1 MAVYLDFDNIV
12 ISRYDQ
18 VHGRNSF
25 QKDKARGL
33 DDDKLTTATV
43 DLGAIIDFA
52 SSFGTLVLTR
62 AYADW
67 SADLNANYQGQLVGR
82 AVDLVQ
88 LFPAAAYGKNG
99 ADIRLAVDAVE
110 DMFRLPD
117 LTHVVIV
124 GGDSD
129 YIALAQ
135 RCKRLGRY
143 VVGIGVAGASS
154 RSLASACDEFVTY
167 DALPGIPTVAPA
179 PAKKATKRTKSKEPD
194 DEPEPADTQA
204 AATGLLERALRIGH
218 EKDDADWLHNSAVK
232 AQMKRMDP
240 SFSEKSLGFRSFS
253 DFLRSRSDVADLD
266 ESSTTRMV
274 RLHQRGSKPRSDP
287 DVRASGEVP
296 DRVSTYAEAMTERLY
311 FRQLLS
317 GRDFAQSDM
326 IAQQMRN
333 FSYLIGDRETGDT
346 VVVDPAYAAND
357 LVDILES
364 DGMKLSGVLVTHHHP
379 DHVGGSMMGFEL
391 KGLAELLERQ
401 SVPVHVNSL
410 EAEWVSRVTGIA
422 RSDLTAHEHGDK
434 VNVGDVEI
442 ELLHTPGHTPG
453 SQCFLLDGR
462 LVAGDTLFLEGCG
475 RTDFPGGDVDDMFR
489 SLQQLAAAV
498 RRPDGVSRATGTRW
512 SPARRCRTCGAPT
525 TCTGRAIWISGE
537 C

>member
-1 MAVYLDFDNIV
+1 MPDTVSAAEIPRVAVYLDFDNIV

-18 VHGRNSF
+18 VHGRSSF
-25 QKDKARGL
+25 QKDKSRGL
-33 DDDKLTTATV
+33 EKDKLTRATV
-43 DLGAIIDFA
+43 DIGAIIDFA

-67 SADLNANYQGQLVGR
+67 SSDVNAEYQSQLVGR

-167 DALPGIPTVAPA
+167 DALPGIDTPAPP
-179 PAKKATKRTKSKEPD
+179 PAKKATKRAKSTAPD
-194 DEPEPADTQA
+194 DEPEPADPQP

-253 DFLRSRSDVADLD
+253 DFLRARSDVADLD

-274 RLHQRGSKPRSDP
+274 RLH
-287 DVRASGEVP
+287 
-296 DRVSTYAEAMTERLY
+296 
-311 FRQLLS
+311 
-317 GRDFAQSDM
+317 
-326 IAQQMRN
+326 
-333 FSYLIGDRETGDT
+333 
-346 VVVDPAYAAND
+346 
-357 LVDILES
+357 
-364 DGMKLSGVLVTHHHP
+364 
-379 DHVGGSMMGFEL
+379 
-391 KGLAELLERQ
+391 
-401 SVPVHVNSL
+401 
-410 EAEWVSRVTGIA
+410 
-422 RSDLTAHEHGDK
+422 
-434 VNVGDVEI
+434 
-442 ELLHTPGHTPG
+442 
-453 SQCFLLDGR
+453 
-462 LVAGDTLFLEGCG
+462 
-475 RTDFPGGDVDDMFR
+475 TD
-489 SLQQLAAAV
+489 S
-498 RRPDGVSRATGTRW
+498 
-512 SPARRCRTCGAPT
+512 
-525 TCTGRAIWISGE
+525 
-537 C
+537 

>member
-1 MAVYLDFDNIV
+1 MPDTVSAAEIPRVAVYLDFDNIV

-18 VHGRNSF
+18 VHGRSSF

-33 DDDKLTTATV
+33 DKDRLTKATV
-43 DLGAIIDFA
+43 DIGAIIDFA

-67 SADLNANYQGQLVGR
+67 SADINADYQSQLVGR

-154 RSLASACDEFVTY
+154 RSLAAACDEFVTY
-167 DALPGIPTVAPA
+167 DALPGIPTAAPI
-179 PAKKATKRTKSKEPD
+179 PAKKATKRAKSRAPD
-194 DEPEPADTQA
+194 DEPEPADPQP

-274 RLHQRGSKPRSDP
+274 RLH
-287 DVRASGEVP
+287 
-296 DRVSTYAEAMTERLY
+296 
-311 FRQLLS
+311 
-317 GRDFAQSDM
+317 RD
-326 IAQQMRN
+326 N
-333 FSYLIGDRETGDT
+333 
-346 VVVDPAYAAND
+346 
-357 LVDILES
+357 
-364 DGMKLSGVLVTHHHP
+364 
-379 DHVGGSMMGFEL
+379 
-391 KGLAELLERQ
+391 
-401 SVPVHVNSL
+401 
-410 EAEWVSRVTGIA
+410 
-422 RSDLTAHEHGDK
+422 
-434 VNVGDVEI
+434 
-442 ELLHTPGHTPG
+442 
-453 SQCFLLDGR
+453 
-462 LVAGDTLFLEGCG
+462 
-475 RTDFPGGDVDDMFR
+475 
-489 SLQQLAAAV
+489 
-498 RRPDGVSRATGTRW
+498 
-512 SPARRCRTCGAPT
+512 
-525 TCTGRAIWISGE
+525 
-537 C
+537 